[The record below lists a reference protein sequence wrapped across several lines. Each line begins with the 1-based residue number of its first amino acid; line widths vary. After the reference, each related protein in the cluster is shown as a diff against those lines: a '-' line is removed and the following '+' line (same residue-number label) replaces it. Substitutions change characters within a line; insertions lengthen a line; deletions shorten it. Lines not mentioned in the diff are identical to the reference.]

1 MDTILRSLWLV
12 TEMTRET
19 IKNIKKMAKMVD
31 ADEESELGE

>member
-1 MDTILRSLWLV
+1 MDMILRSLWLV

-19 IKNIKKMAKMVD
+19 IKNIKKMVD